1 MVRDSLVEAV
11 TGLPALITVASN
23 RPSAE
28 PSATRAATPRPAT
41 SVAQTSATAT
51 TFRWVMRSAVNIEKL
66 FITRSPQHLP
76 VIGRGG
82 ATEGSWASTGKVG
95 FFGSSPRP
103 PHETLKTR
111 DSNRLTCMA
120 RQRPAAPAHDIC
132 HEFRGLVGRHDPWTR
147 AHLEGQSSAATPMS
161 SLTSSNGVATLKR
174 GADPVRA
181 GR

>member
-23 RPSAE
+23 RPSGE

-76 VIGRGG
+76 IIGRGG
-82 ATEGSWASTGKVG
+82 AAGGSWGSTRKGG
-95 FFGSSPRP
+95 IFGSFPKP
-103 PHETLKTR
+103 VTKPLKH
-111 DSNRLTCMA
+111 M
-120 RQRPAAPAHDIC
+120 
-132 HEFRGLVGRHDPWTR
+132 
-147 AHLEGQSSAATPMS
+147 
-161 SLTSSNGVATLKR
+161 
-174 GADPVRA
+174 
-181 GR
+181 

>member
-28 PSATRAATPRPAT
+28 PSAT

-103 PHETLKTR
+103 FTKP
-111 DSNRLTCMA
+111 
-120 RQRPAAPAHDIC
+120 
-132 HEFRGLVGRHDPWTR
+132 
-147 AHLEGQSSAATPMS
+147 
-161 SLTSSNGVATLKR
+161 
-174 GADPVRA
+174 
-181 GR
+181 

>member
-28 PSATRAATPRPAT
+28 PSGTRAATPRPAT
-41 SVAQTSATAT
+41 SVAQTSATAP

-66 FITRSPQHLP
+66 FITSSPQHLP

-95 FFGSSPRP
+95 FFGSSPRL
-103 PHETLKTR
+103 HETLKTR
-111 DSNRLTCMA
+111 DSNRLTSMA
-120 RQRPAAPAHDIC
+120 R
-132 HEFRGLVGRHDPWTR
+132 
-147 AHLEGQSSAATPMS
+147 
-161 SLTSSNGVATLKR
+161 
-174 GADPVRA
+174 
-181 GR
+181 

>member
-23 RPSAE
+23 RPSGE

-41 SVAQTSATAT
+41 SVAQTRATAT

-82 ATEGSWASTGKVG
+82 ATGGSEASTRKRD
-95 FFGSSPRP
+95 FFPWSPRP
-103 PHETLKTR
+103 LHESL
-111 DSNRLTCMA
+111 
-120 RQRPAAPAHDIC
+120 
-132 HEFRGLVGRHDPWTR
+132 
-147 AHLEGQSSAATPMS
+147 HLRRSTAQ
-161 SLTSSNGVATLKR
+161 
-174 GADPVRA
+174 
-181 GR
+181 